1 MRSAGGAAW
10 LAACLVTAGC
20 SGGHGAGG
28 DAADRVYERCMAD
41 VQKSIAPSGSAQN
54 DPAASALGDMA
65 SQMGKQVCEKARDAC
80 RKDPGGPSCQ

>member
-1 MRSAGGAAW
+1 
-10 LAACLVTAGC
+10 
-20 SGGHGAGG
+20 
-28 DAADRVYERCMAD
+28 MAD